1 MVVVV
6 VAGSISSTNKPR
18 LHPEP
23 IFHTQKLTN
32 ANVEQ
37 YIEIHQR
44 YPLRTGDKT
53 CRNSIVLKI
62 RTNETC
68 RNNTTEIHIQFRDDT
83 QFCPTVGAN
92 VTLAPN
98 SSPINLTGI
107 NIVVYRRQ

>member
-1 MVVVV
+1 VVVV

-44 YPLRTGDKT
+44 SLLSCVVSFAYGDT
-53 CRNSIVLKI
+53 AVEIQSFLKLG
-62 RTNETC
+62 
-68 RNNTTEIHIQFRDDT
+68 Q
-83 QFCPTVGAN
+83 
-92 VTLAPN
+92 
-98 SSPINLTGI
+98 INL
-107 NIVVYRRQ
+107 